1 MEILTKDTVWIGLR
15 VMLSDDVP
23 VHHLQNTSPRSPS
36 YFRRPERRKAAFAGA
51 AAEEGLKSDITAA
64 EEAKEK
70 SSVEV
75 LDKVTVL
82 KVDNFELCDFKT
94 DFKT

>member
-1 MEILTKDTVWIGLR
+1 
-15 VMLSDDVP
+15 MLSDDVP
-23 VHHLQNTSPRSPS
+23 VHHQQNTRRRSQS
-36 YFRRPERRKAAFAGA
+36 YFRWPERRKAAFAGA

-94 DFKT
+94 DFKTWLT